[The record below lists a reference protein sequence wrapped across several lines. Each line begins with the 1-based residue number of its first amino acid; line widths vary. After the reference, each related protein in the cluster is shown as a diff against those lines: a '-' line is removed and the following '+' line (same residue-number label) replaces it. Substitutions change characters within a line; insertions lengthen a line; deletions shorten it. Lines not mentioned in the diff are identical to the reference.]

1 MAHRLKN
8 DQNDAEK
15 TPPHEDIQED
25 NPQLTATENFRDGV
39 NERIEDEAHMAQK
52 TAYQLSYTSKF
63 KQMNSEEMK
72 SMQPRERMMPQPS
85 VTTMHKRTSEGSNL
99 WSQSTTSM
107 RPSDPSSYQRNLVH
121 QMSHNVGTVP

>member
-1 MAHRLKN
+1 MAHRFKN

-39 NERIEDEAHMAQK
+39 NERVEDEAHMAQK

-72 SMQPRERMMPQPS
+72 SM
-85 VTTMHKRTSEGSNL
+85 
-99 WSQSTTSM
+99 
-107 RPSDPSSYQRNLVH
+107 
-121 QMSHNVGTVP
+121 